1 MLTDLF
7 HHDLAG
13 VFFPTFAK
21 ATVGKDKLSRETRDD
36 IVFFDRLLTDVYGI
50 VEQAKCCDLLSDCVL

>member
-36 IVFFDRLLTDVYGI
+36 IVFFDRLHTEIAVMI
-50 VEQAKCCDLLSDCVL
+50 